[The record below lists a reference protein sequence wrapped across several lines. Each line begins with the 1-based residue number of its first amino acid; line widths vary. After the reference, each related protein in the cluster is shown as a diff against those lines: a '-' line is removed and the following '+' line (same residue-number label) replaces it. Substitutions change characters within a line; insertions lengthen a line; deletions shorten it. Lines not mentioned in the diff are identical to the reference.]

1 MAGFI
6 CPYCN
11 MVMSLTNDTKSS
23 QYPAFREQNGMHWVS
38 GGPSYISSTLEITF
52 YKCPNCGEFTILAS
66 GKGEAVKDVS
76 LAIRPY
82 SSAKQYPDVI
92 PQSIREDYEEACN
105 ILQLSPKASA
115 TLSRRCLQG
124 MIRDFWG
131 ITKNTLFEEVTALQ
145 DKIPAD
151 LWVAINGLRQ
161 LGNIGAHME
170 KNTDL
175 IVDIDPGEADKLIQ
189 LIELLLKEWYI
200 NREERNKLFGDIF
213 QINADKQAIRKGE
226 G

>member
-82 SSAKQYPDVI
+82 SSAKQYPDFI

-105 ILQLSPKASA
+105 ILQLSPKVSA
-115 TLSRRCLQG
+115 
-124 MIRDFWG
+124 
-131 ITKNTLFEEVTALQ
+131 K
-145 DKIPAD
+145 
-151 LWVAINGLRQ
+151 
-161 LGNIGAHME
+161 
-170 KNTDL
+170 
-175 IVDIDPGEADKLIQ
+175 
-189 LIELLLKEWYI
+189 
-200 NREERNKLFGDIF
+200 
-213 QINADKQAIRKGE
+213 
-226 G
+226 